1 MQASEATYPDPKTV
15 TASEVLTGLRGII
28 EREQM
33 GHDGYISWEVNQELA
48 KAGALCRG
56 HRACA
61 VGSTWLA
68 AGVAPHPRSVGGS
81 RSGSKFFELPGV
93 EGGHEDRLEW
103 LAAQGY
109 RGLLRAYVALCD
121 AAQEYMDARGL
132 SVGVGWKGA
141 GALEGLFES
150 EHDEYDA
157 DGGPRGRAYL
167 IEPRD
172 MLVVIDSAEELIA

>member
-1 MQASEATYPDPKTV
+1 MDVTYPDPKTV
-15 TASEVLTGLRGII
+15 TPLEVLRGLRGII

-33 GHDGYISWEVNQELA
+33 AHDGYIGQSVDLELA
-48 KAGALCRG
+48 EAGALCRG

-68 AGVAPHPRSVGGS
+68 AGVVPVQHARYLTFS
-81 RSGSKFFELPGV
+81 LPGV
-93 EGGHEDRLEW
+93 EGAHGDRIEW
-103 LAAQGY
+103 LEGQGY
-109 RGLLRAYVALCD
+109 HGLLGAYVALC
-121 AAQEYMDARGL
+121 AAALEYMDKRGL
-132 SVGVGWKGA
+132 SVSEAWRAG

-157 DGGPRGRAYL
+157 EGNPRIYAYL

-172 MLVVIDSAEELIA
+172 MLVVIDRAEELIEP